1 MVEALSTP
9 FRDPNVKAVFDTYPA
24 KMRAA
29 LLTLRETILS
39 TAAETD
45 GVGKLTET
53 LKWGEPAYLP
63 VKPGIGTTIRINALK
78 GSTERYAMFVNCQT
92 TLVANF
98 RELYG
103 DVFEFE
109 GTRALILN
117 AGKKLPDKALRHCI
131 ALALT
136 YHARK

>member
-9 FRDPNVKAVFDTYPA
+9 FRDPNVKAVFDSYPA